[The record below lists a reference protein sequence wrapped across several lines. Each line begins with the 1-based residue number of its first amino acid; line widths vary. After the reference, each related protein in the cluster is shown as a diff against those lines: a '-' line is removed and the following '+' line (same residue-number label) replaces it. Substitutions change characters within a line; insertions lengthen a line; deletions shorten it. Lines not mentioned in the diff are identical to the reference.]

1 MQYREI
7 GKSGIQASTVA
18 LGAWAIGGWM
28 WGGQDDSDSIRT
40 IQTAIDQGINLIDTA
55 AIYGFG
61 HSEEVVGRAIAGRR
75 QEVVL
80 ATKCGLRWEGSEP
93 RQGDFYFS
101 SNAKGLEESSDAAY
115 QVYRYLGPDSI
126 REEIEASLRRLN
138 VETIDLYQTHWQETT
153 TAIEDT
159 MDALVRLREEGK
171 IRAIGVSNANVE
183 QIQKYL
189 ARGTV
194 DSDQEQYS
202 MLDRKLESSNL
213 PFCRK
218 RKISFLAYSPLA
230 NGLLTGKIGAD
241 REFGEGDLRRSH
253 PRFSLENR
261 KRVDSM
267 LDELRPIAGG
277 RNVTLA
283 QLVIA
288 WTLAQPGVTH
298 ALVGARNN
306 EQALA
311 NAAAGDLELTREE
324 VESIAR
330 ILARHAP
337 SIR

>member
-1 MQYREI
+1 MQYSEI
-7 GKSGIQASTVA
+7 GKTGIQASRVA

-28 WGGQDDSDSIRT
+28 WGGQDDSNSIRT
-40 IQTAIDQGINLIDTA
+40 IQTAIDQGVNFIDTA

-61 HSEEVVGRAIAGRR
+61 HSEEVVGRAIVGRR

-93 RQGDFYFS
+93 RQGSFYFS
-101 SNAKGLEESSDAAY
+101 SNEKGLEDSSEAPY
-115 QVYRYLGPDSI
+115 QVYRFLGPDSI

-159 MDALVRLREEGK
+159 MAALETLRAEGK
-171 IRAIGVSNANVE
+171 IRAIGVSNATVDHM
-183 QIQKYL
+183 QKYL
-189 ARGTV
+189 ARGAV

-253 PRFSLENR
+253 PRFSPDNLR
-261 KRVDSM
+261 RVDAM
-267 LDELRPIAGG
+267 LDELRPIAGD
-277 RNVTLA
+277 RNVSLA

-298 ALVGARNN
+298 ALVGARSS
-306 EQALA
+306 EQAIA
-311 NAAAGDLELTREE
+311 NAAAGDLELNQEE
-324 VESIAR
+324 IAAIDR
-330 ILARHAP
+330 TLAQHAP